1 MINKHGLDEA
11 GIDGGGLLREF
22 LIQLL
27 ETGFDPTRGFFV
39 LTSDGQLYPNPNI
52 KIIVENYEQHYYFLG
67 RMLAKAI
74 QCKILSQLKFAGF
87 FLQKILSKYVDT
99 RLDIDYL
106 ASLDPEIYRNLIYL
120 KDYKSNVKDLDLN
133 FAINSNQ
140 FGQTETVE
148 LKPGGKDILV
158 TNDNK
163 IEYIH
168 LLADYK
174 LNKQINEQVKA
185 FRNGISNIINLDL
198 LRLFN
203 FNELQS
209 LISGPND
216 SIDVDDW
223 KRNTIY
229 AGLYNPDHVVIVNF
243 WNIVESFTEDQKRKL
258 LKFATSRSKP
268 PLFGFQNLI
277 PNFAIHSSGDQERLP
292 SASTCLNLLKLPPI
306 EDIQTLKEKL
316 ICAIESDSGFE
327 LS

>member
-1 MINKHGLDEA
+1 M
-11 GIDGGGLLREF
+11 
-22 LIQLL
+22 
-27 ETGFDPTRGFFV
+27 
-39 LTSDGQLYPNPNI
+39 
-52 KIIVENYEQHYYFLG
+52 
-67 RMLAKAI
+67 
-74 QCKILSQLKFAGF
+74 
-87 FLQKILSKYVDT
+87 
-99 RLDIDYL
+99 
-106 ASLDPEIYRNLIYL
+106 
-120 KDYKSNVKDLDLN
+120 
-133 FAINSNQ
+133 
-140 FGQTETVE
+140 
-148 LKPGGKDILV
+148 
-158 TNDNK
+158 
-163 IEYIH
+163 
-168 LLADYK
+168 
-174 LNKQINEQVKA
+174 NKQINEQVKA

-229 AGLYNPDHVVIVNF
+229 AGLYNPEHSVIVNF

-306 EDIQTLKEKL
+306 EDIHTLREKL
-316 ICAIESDSGFE
+316 ICAIESDAGFE